1 MLNKPRCQKATNQT
15 GKQALYCEGRFL
27 CAHQYNCPQTRQYE
41 NTPGFQECKRLQ
53 PQNRSPSVGY
63 HQNVIP
69 RVKNLKSVEQAPDA
83 TTVLPSGMYVR
94 NVIPNAEGKAV
105 ETISG
110 KEEATHIT
118 KQKKETQNGKQ
129 VRKSRSRKRKEG

>member
-69 RVKNLKSVEQAPDA
+69 
-83 TTVLPSGMYVR
+83 
-94 NVIPNAEGKAV
+94 NAEGKAE

>member
-69 RVKNLKSVEQAPDA
+69 RVKNLKSV
-83 TTVLPSGMYVR
+83 
-94 NVIPNAEGKAV
+94 
-105 ETISG
+105 
-110 KEEATHIT
+110 
-118 KQKKETQNGKQ
+118 
-129 VRKSRSRKRKEG
+129 